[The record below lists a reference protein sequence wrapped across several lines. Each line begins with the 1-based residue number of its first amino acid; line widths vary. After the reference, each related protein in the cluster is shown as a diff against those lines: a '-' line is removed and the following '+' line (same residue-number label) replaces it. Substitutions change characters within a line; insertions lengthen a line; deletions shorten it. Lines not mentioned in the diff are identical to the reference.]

1 MATHQTLDLGFLVRV
16 QAGQP
21 TIDLSTYEVA
31 LGGSEFTLSEPK
43 CRTEFILVQGGCI
56 RIGIKKHFAF
66 SIVIGT

>member
-31 LGGSEFTLSEPK
+31 LGGSEFTLSEA
-43 CRTEFILVQGGCI
+43 EVQN
-56 RIGIKKHFAF
+56 RIYSGSRGI
-66 SIVIGT
+66 V